1 MKVFITGMGIIT
13 AIGAGADETL
23 SALKSGRSGIGGIRR
38 FDTVHRHIPV
48 GEVKQSNE
56 ELCDL
61 LKLPTVGRYY
71 SRTALLGLMAARQA
85 MRSSHSVTPV
95 RRVAL
100 VNATT
105 TGGMDYHEMHYRK
118 LSSDDIHAQEMEL
131 LDCAG
136 GTHLI
141 AETLGITD
149 NVTTVSTACSS
160 SANAILTGVRMI
172 RNGLADK
179 VLAGGSDAITR
190 FTLNGFNT
198 LEILSPTGCR
208 PFDAHRNGLTLG
220 EGAAY
225 VVLEPEKTALPDD
238 VLCVVSGYANVSEA
252 YHQTSSSP
260 DGKGAAM
267 VIRQALSVA
276 ALSPDD
282 IDCIHA
288 HGTGTQVNDLS
299 EGRAVE
305 TVFRN
310 QIPPLSSAKGCIGH
324 TLAAAGSAGAVVSV
338 LSLGEQLLFPNTGF
352 NHPMP
357 ELSFQPNTLLRK
369 ATVNHVLSN
378 SFGFGGSNTSLIFSR
393 Y

>member
-1 MKVFITGMGIIT
+1 MKVLITGMGIIT
-13 AIGAGADETL
+13 AVGTGTDETL
-23 SALKSGRSGIGGIRR
+23 AALKSGRSGMDVVRR
-38 FDTVHRHIPV
+38 FDTAHRHIPV
-48 GEVKQSNE
+48 CEVKQSNG
-56 ELCDL
+56 ELRDMSGIPSD
-61 LKLPTVGRYY
+61 KRYC
-71 SRTALLGLMAARQA
+71 SRTALLGLIAARQA
-85 MRSSHSVTPV
+85 MRSSHSKTAG
-95 RRVAL
+95 RRIGL

-105 TGGMDYHEMHYRK
+105 TGGMDYHEVHYRK
-118 LSSDDIHAQEMEL
+118 MSSGDVCAQEVEL

-141 AETLGITD
+141 ADVLGITD

-179 VLAGGSDAITR
+179 VLAGGSDALTR

-208 PFDAHRNGLTLG
+208 PFDANRNGITLG

-225 VVLEPEKTALPDD
+225 VVLESEKTALPDD
-238 VLCVVSGYANVSEA
+238 ILCEVSGYANVSEA

-260 DGKGAAM
+260 DGEGAAM
-267 VIRQALSVA
+267 AVRKALSVA
-276 ALSPDD
+276 GLSPDD
-282 IDCIHA
+282 IDYIHA

-305 TVFRN
+305 SVFRN
-310 QIPPLSSAKGCIGH
+310 RTPPLSSTKGSTGH
-324 TLAAAGSAGAVVSV
+324 TLAAAGSAGAIISV
-338 LSLGEQLLFPNTGF
+338 LAIREQLLFAGAGF
-352 NHPMP
+352 HRPMP
-357 ELSFQPNTLLRK
+357 ELSFQPNTLLRQ
-369 ATVNHVLSN
+369 ATINHVLSN